1 MPPIRIEH
9 DSDCWST
16 LGPSETEV
24 QPKYYE
30 RRSSSHRSAPSMQL
44 LHGRRHS
51 VCKRHP
57 RTRTWSFSFSFS
69 RFSLMQPSLLLL
81 PKTVACSYPEGG
93 TWRCFVY
100 ARQMCV
106 TKGKCVLQKKNVC
119 LCERQMC
126 VCKQNIIRGRRFVYE
141 RHMCVYKRQ
150 MCVLKRECGFYQRQM
165 CICKDN
171 IINWKMFCFM
181 KGKCVL
187 WKTNVCFER
196 QMCIFK
202 TEILETQISKGK
214 YCKNISQNT
223 DFTTQKANAKKG
235 NVPFVMCLFSSWL
248 RNICLFKREMSL
260 LKEKCVF

>member
-24 QPKYYE
+24 QPKYYK
-30 RRSSSHRSAPSMQL
+30 RRSSAHRSAPSMQL

-126 VCKQNIIRGRRFVYE
+126 VCKQNIIRGRRFVMKGTCVFTKGKCVFWNANVVFIKGKCAFVKITLLTEKCFALWKANVCYE
-141 RHMCVYKRQ
+141 RQ
-150 MCVLKRECGFYQRQM
+150 MCVLK
-165 CICKDN
+165 D
-171 IINWKMFCFM
+171 
-181 KGKCVL
+181 KCVFSKRKY
-187 WKTNVCFER
+187 WKHRF
-196 QMCIFK
+196 
-202 TEILETQISKGK
+202 
-214 YCKNISQNT
+214 
-223 DFTTQKANAKKG
+223 QKANIAKTSLKTQI
-235 NVPFVMCLFSSWL
+235 L
-248 RNICLFKREMSL
+248 RHKRQMLKREMFL
-260 LKEKCVF
+260 L